1 MLFIVA
7 YFCVVDSGFPIVNS
21 ALTSP
26 GNMEDMSASGE
37 VGATFSS
44 ASFPKSSIVDNIAK
58 ISEEEEAAH
67 AQPIKSELFGTQD
80 TSLADRSDIIR
91 TTGLQN
97 INPSVSA
104 TFKTS
109 SPSKKPTTILSTSQ
123 LPSCLVFLLPPQLRN
138 YIVSIQGRL
147 QSYLLNLRL
156 LPVQSPLQL
165 LQQGRHRASQH
176 TPVLAADRVTT
187 PTPTALRYCKWHHLC
202 ASFCLCY
209 DIVYLSRGPNLG
221 CCTVGGFGSK

>member
-1 MLFIVA
+1 MFFIVA
-7 YFCVVDSGFPIVNS
+7 YFCVVGSGFPIVNS
-21 ALTSP
+21 ALTSR

-58 ISEEEEAAH
+58 IGEEEEEAAH
-67 AQPIKSELFGTQD
+67 AQRIKSELFGTQD

-97 INPSVSA
+97 INPSVSP

-109 SPSKKPTTILSTSQ
+109 SPSKKPTTILSTSR

-147 QSYLLNLRL
+147 
-156 LPVQSPLQL
+156 
-165 LQQGRHRASQH
+165 
-176 TPVLAADRVTT
+176 
-187 PTPTALRYCKWHHLC
+187 
-202 ASFCLCY
+202 
-209 DIVYLSRGPNLG
+209 
-221 CCTVGGFGSK
+221 